1 MQAGLLAYGMMVYN
15 LPGFPVVYYRPKPR
29 TVAGAALALD
39 PNMGHPHQIPV
50 SVLNALHPMN
60 T

>member
-1 MQAGLLAYGMMVYN
+1 MMIYN

-50 SVLNALHPMN
+50 SVLNALHSMN